1 MGKALFSAS
10 KTLGDPSALRPQ
22 GDKKR
27 GLRATKKGASGRQ
40 KKGPQGD
47 MVGGSSLRERMRP
60 KDLCAKRRIS
70 EGALATERP
79 RGRPFAVP
87 SLRSGLRLGAT
98 RS

>member
-1 MGKALFSAS
+1 MGKALFLAS

-27 GLRATKKGASGRQ
+27 GLRATWWGVVLSEAKDLRGSVSPE
-40 KKGPQGD
+40 GPQ
-47 MVGGSSLRERMRP
+47 
-60 KDLCAKRRIS
+60 
-70 EGALATERP
+70 
-79 RGRPFAVP
+79 GRPFAAP